1 MDEMIFGLRKVIEKR
16 RYSKEEESKI
26 IGAEIRDRRISLS
39 RTLVSLS
46 YKICSVS
53 YLCKIENNKI
63 LPNKL
68 YVRELCKRLDLEDDK
83 INELLHLNITLG
95 NMVKYYF
102 ENDYLEIE
110 NAYKRGLGLLN
121 YRFKIIEMIYYISKK
136 DYYIADKLSISLFK
150 MSSTMTDNDLQIFS
164 LFYAI
169 LHFYNQDFEGC
180 VEILNSLDVLKP
192 RTKYIT
198 LLKYKYI
205 FNSYICLNDLNV
217 MFFYKEIQA
226 LFIENGL
233 YDELDYL
240 NYLFAIYLVKN
251 NVLNELKKIYHRI
264 KNYVYKRSISLYIK
278 LKLNPYIKLKEKWL
292 KNVNPYFYY
301 LGLLKTNYNEACTKI
316 EELNDLS
323 FSVDFN
329 ILILRYL
336 AISDAKDKYTY
347 IINVAIPT
355 LEKTKDSYSKKYFL
369 DELCSLTIWLSKYKN
384 FASAYDALARR

>member
-1 MDEMIFGLRKVIEKR
+1 MNEMIIVLKKVIEKR
-16 RYSKEEESKI
+16 RYSREEENKI

-68 YVRELCKRLDLEDDK
+68 FIRELCKRLDLEDVK
-83 INELLHLNITLG
+83 INELLRLNLTLDD
-95 NMVKYYF
+95 MVKNYF
-102 ENDYLEIE
+102 EKDYAEIE
-110 NAYKRGLGLLN
+110 KAYQRGVGLLN
-121 YRFKIIEMIYYISKK
+121 YRYKIVEMIYYISKK
-136 DYYIADKLSISLFK
+136 DYYNAGRLAESLLK

-169 LHFYNQDFEGC
+169 LHFYNQDFKGC
-180 VEILNSLDVLKP
+180 VEILNSLDILKP
-192 RTKYIT
+192 RSKYIT
-198 LLKYKYI
+198 LIKYNYI
-205 FNSYICLNDLNV
+205 YYSYICLNDLNV

-226 LFIENGL
+226 LLMENGL
-233 YDELDYL
+233 YEDLDYI
-240 NYLFAIYLVKN
+240 NYLFAFYLIKN
-251 NVLNELKKIYHRI
+251 NALNELKRVYPRI
-264 KNYVYKRSISLYIK
+264 RNYVYKRSLSLYIK
-278 LKLNPYIKLKEKWL
+278 LKLNPYLKIKDKWL

-301 LGLLKTNYNEACTKI
+301 LGLLKTSYNEACIKI

-336 AISDAKDKYTY
+336 AISDPKDKYTY
-347 IINVAIPT
+347 IFNVAIPT
-355 LEKTKDSYSKKYFL
+355 LEKTQDGYAKKFFL
-369 DELCSLTIWLSKYKN
+369 NELYSLTIWLSKYKN
-384 FASAYDALARR
+384 FAEAYDLLARR